1 MKRLFV
7 PLLCALPLCLAGC
20 ARAGEKGVHLSVI
33 YGVAALLS
41 LAILIAYTL
50 IIRKKEGW
58 FYLLFSSVTV
68 VNLGYLLLALSRT
81 LEMALWANRLA
92 YLGSVFLPT
101 AMLLIILNTLD
112 LRYRKWLPAL
122 LCGISVGMFAITAS
136 PGILPIYYKEVYLVI
151 THGVASLDK
160 VYGPLHSLYLIY
172 LLLYFAAMVGAIIH
186 AAKLKRLTTYAHA
199 VLLAMAVFSNIGV
212 WLMEQ
217 LVEIEFEFLSISYI
231 ISELF
236 LLGLDLLVQQ
246 STQPVSAPEP
256 SPEDALSAARRQLQ
270 DRLIALTPAERNIY
284 NLYLEGLTAKE
295 VMARLFITENTLKYH
310 NKNIYGK
317 LGVSSRKELLQI
329 AKSESK

>member
-7 PLLCALPLCLAGC
+7 PLLCALPLWLAGC

-68 VNLGYLLLALSRT
+68 VNSGYLLLALSRT

-122 LCGISVGMFAITAS
+122 LCGISVGR
-136 PGILPIYYKEVYLVI
+136 PP
-151 THGVASLDK
+151 
-160 VYGPLHSLYLIY
+160 GPL
-172 LLLYFAAMVGAIIH
+172 
-186 AAKLKRLTTYAHA
+186 
-199 VLLAMAVFSNIGV
+199 VLPL
-212 WLMEQ
+212 
-217 LVEIEFEFLSISYI
+217 
-231 ISELF
+231 
-236 LLGLDLLVQQ
+236 
-246 STQPVSAPEP
+246 
-256 SPEDALSAARRQLQ
+256 
-270 DRLIALTPAERNIY
+270 
-284 NLYLEGLTAKE
+284 
-295 VMARLFITENTLKYH
+295 
-310 NKNIYGK
+310 
-317 LGVSSRKELLQI
+317 
-329 AKSESK
+329 